1 MLRMSGQESA
11 DRFASLRERMVREQ
25 LEARGIRDPRVL
37 DAMRRIPRERFV
49 PEHLRER
56 AYDDA
61 ALPVECGQTIS
72 QPYMVAKMTE
82 LLELTG
88 TQRVLE
94 IGTGTG
100 YQTAILALLAGH
112 VYTIEWHLPLLT
124 SASRRLEA
132 LGLTNVT
139 YRCGDGSQGWPE
151 EAPFEGILVAAGAPD
166 VPESLRQ
173 QLAAGGRLVIPV
185 GPPAEQVLVRVVR
198 TPDGF
203 ERQALFPCRFVKL
216 LGREG
221 WSE

>member
-1 MLRMSGQESA
+1 MLRMSGQGPRET
-11 DRFASLRERMVREQ
+11 FASLREGMVREQ
-25 LEARGIRDPRVL
+25 LETRGIRDTRVL

-72 QPYMVAKMTE
+72 QPHMVAKMTE

-88 TQRVLE
+88 TERVLE
-94 IGTGTG
+94 VGTGTG

-112 VYTIEWHLPLLT
+112 VYTVEWHLPLLT
-124 SASRRLEA
+124 AASRRLDE

-139 YRCGDGSQGWPE
+139 CRCGDGSQGWPE
-151 EAPFEGILVAAGAPD
+151 EAPFDAILVAAGAPD
-166 VPESLRQ
+166 VPDALRE
-173 QLAAGGRLVIPV
+173 QLAVGGRLVIPV

-198 TPDGF
+198 ADDGF
-203 ERQALFPCRFVKL
+203 EQQTLFPCRFVKL

-221 WSE
+221 WSA

>member
-1 MLRMSGQESA
+1 MAPMSGPQTA
-11 DRFASLRERMVREQ
+11 DRFAELRERMVREQ
-25 LEARGIRDPRVL
+25 LEARGIRDRRVL

-88 TQRVLE
+88 RERVLE

-100 YQTAILALLAGH
+100 YQTAILALLAAH
-112 VYTIEWHLPLLT
+112 VYTIERHLPLLT
-124 SASRRLEA
+124 AASRRLDG

-139 YRCGDGSQGWPE
+139 YRCADGSRGWPE
-151 EAPFEGILVAAGAPD
+151 EAPFEAILVAAGAPD
-166 VPESLRQ
+166 VPASLEA
-173 QLAAGGRLVIPV
+173 QLAVGGRLVIPV
-185 GPPAEQVLVRVVR
+185 GPPTGQVLVRVIR
-198 TPDGF
+198 REDGLQ
-203 ERQALFPCRFVKL
+203 RQTLFPCRFVKL
-216 LGREG
+216 LGAEG
-221 WSE
+221 WTD